1 MARVLKLP
9 RRFLGHAPE
18 GGATL
23 FQFYVERARQLAGR
37 LLNRIGIPGAIR
49 NTRFK
54 DAITGDEID
63 IQVGEFFTRLSVNG
77 RDYYFRRISG
87 KFDGSGK
94 ARD

>member
-9 RRFLGHAPE
+9 RRDFGHAPS

-23 FQFYVERARQLAGR
+23 FGVYSGRARALLGR
-37 LLNRIGIPGAIR
+37 LLNRLGFPGAIR
-49 NTRFK
+49 DTQFR
-54 DAITGDEID
+54 DAATGDEIE
-63 IQVGEFFTRLSVNG
+63 IQVGELFTRLSVNR

-94 ARD
+94 A